1 MPQDAWREVDVYR
14 FRDCCQTSR
23 NTCTRQCQQSREL
36 SCSRIAW
43 TRLRRGAG
51 AARRKKNSSRG
62 VVSRQDARGWIA
74 DGERLCK
81 CAQETSPPRARNVAR
96 GRCQGT
102 GRRGVM
108 GSFSGNCNWRA
119 TSIPCSPE
127 PPLRTG
133 SLGELRNVR
142 GRRSA
147 RQHPCFRWT
156 IASAWAILSGRED
169 RVSPAWA

>member
-1 MPQDAWREVDVYR
+1 GPSRRPNNVEEFAAGATARYGKLQPAALARNFERGRNRPCRLLPRMPQDAWREVDVYR

-23 NTCTRQCQQSREL
+23 NTCKRQSEESREL

-108 GSFSGNCNWRA
+108 GSFS
-119 TSIPCSPE
+119 
-127 PPLRTG
+127 
-133 SLGELRNVR
+133 
-142 GRRSA
+142 
-147 RQHPCFRWT
+147 
-156 IASAWAILSGRED
+156 
-169 RVSPAWA
+169 